1 MDGSWRLYL
10 MILRWVNPLL
20 RPLEGVGPGYID
32 FTLIVISISNCL
44 TLKQAAP
51 FMKLAYI
58 FILFF
63 TIQLPPMYKVV
74 CPVI

>member
-1 MDGSWRLYL
+1 

-20 RPLEGVGPGYID
+20 GPLEGVGPGYID

-51 FMKLAYI
+51 FMKLAC
-58 FILFF
+58 
-63 TIQLPPMYKVV
+63 
-74 CPVI
+74 CPTVSGEGSQCCPTGFSV